1 MQIGGRLKVR
11 SIVFSAL
18 VATGFAFATS
28 AVAFAGNAIES
39 PPTSDATR
47 ILGAAVRGEN
57 YDVDPVVPSDGFL
70 QIFTVNSKVGR
81 FTVGG
86 RELLNRRIR
95 ELGALAALEKMSQSD
110 LFSQSLVKSAT
121 SPVKFGFDLL
131 RNPFGTV
138 DQTVSGVTSAFGQI
152 GSGLSN
158 PNADPDGLAASAI
171 GVSSAKRQLAAQ
183 LEVDPYSDFKPLTDK
198 LTEVATTMALGGLGP
213 KAAFSLIGGGAGIA
227 LSYSSTAD
235 SVRDLVRDK
244 TPAQL
249 VELNAQ
255 RLRAMGADE
264 KATQAFLGNEF
275 FTIVDHTRIVEAL
288 QSLGKVKN
296 RALYVERAAGAH
308 SRDLAFFL
316 VRRAELIAD
325 YQRSSGGMIA
335 QFVAAQGFPLNKL
348 ADGRVIMIAPIDLL
362 SWSPTPVQA
371 LAAIT
376 SGLSP
381 TGKSVPVELRIT
393 GSATTKARES
403 LKGINWTLTE
413 VRSN

>member
-1 MQIGGRLKVR
+1 MRANRHLRRGLV
-11 SIVFSAL
+11 VFSA
-18 VATGFAFATS
+18 FAA
-28 AVAFAGNAIES
+28 AGLAIIGQAAAGDGMEN
-39 PPTSDATR
+39 PPTSEAAR
-47 ILGAAVRGEN
+47 ILGSAVRGEN
-57 YDVDPVVPSDGFL
+57 YEVSPVVPSDGFL

-86 RELLNRRIR
+86 REFLNRRIK
-95 ELGALAALEKMSQSD
+95 ELNALAALNKMSQSD

-131 RNPFGTV
+131 RDPFGTV
-138 DQTVSGVTSAFGQI
+138 DQTVTGVTSAFGQI
-152 GSGLSN
+152 GAGISN

-183 LEVDPYSDFKPLTDK
+183 LDVDPYTDFKPLSDK
-198 LTEVATTMALGGLGP
+198 LTDVATTMALGGIGP
-213 KAAFSLIGGGAGIA
+213 KAAFSLIGGGAGMA

-235 SVRDLVRDK
+235 GVRDLVRDK

-249 VELNAQ
+249 VELNAK

-264 KATQAFLGNEF
+264 KTTQAFLGNEF
-275 FTIVDHTRIVEAL
+275 FTIVDQTRIVEAL
-288 QSLGKVKN
+288 QNLGKVTG
-296 RALYVERAAGAH
+296 RAAYVERAAGAH

-325 YQRSSGGMIA
+325 YQRASGGTIV
-335 QFVAAQGFPLNKL
+335 QFVSAKGFPLNKL

-362 SWSPTPVQA
+362 SWSATPVQA

-376 SGLSP
+376 SGLSAS
-381 TGKSVPVELRIT
+381 GKSVPVELRIT
-393 GSATTKARES
+393 GSATPKARES
-403 LKGINWTLTE
+403 LKGLNWTVTE
-413 VRSN
+413 ARSN